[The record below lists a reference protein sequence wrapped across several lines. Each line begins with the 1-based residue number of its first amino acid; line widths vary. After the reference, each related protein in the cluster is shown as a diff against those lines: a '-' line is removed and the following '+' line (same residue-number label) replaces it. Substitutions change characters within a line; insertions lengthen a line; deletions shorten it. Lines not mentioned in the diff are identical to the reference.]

1 MAKHLALFEG
11 QNTAGGHG
19 LWVTNGTAAGT
30 FELTG
35 IQNFGALPSGPVTLP
50 SFTFFDGEVLFLGE
64 DTSGD
69 FGLWVTN
76 GTAAGTHELTGISGA
91 YTGGLQPTH
100 MTVFSG
106 EVLFAGQDASGA
118 VGLWVTNGTA
128 AGTHELTGISGANTT
143 GGLNPSELTVFNGEV
158 LFNGQNPAGQIG
170 LWVTNGTAAG
180 TFELT
185 GISGAS
191 TGNLG
196 LDPANL
202 VAFNGDVLFGG
213 YDTSGQIGLWVTNG
227 TAAGTHELTG
237 ISGANTGMFG
247 LLPFDMTVFSGEV
260 LFAGQDAS
268 GAVGLWVTN
277 GTAAV
282 THELTGISGAST
294 SGLFASDINP
304 DFTVFN
310 GEVLFAGDDA
320 SGDIGL
326 WVTNGTAAGTHE
338 LTGIS
343 GAYSGGI
350 FAQTEDSVLT
360 VFNGEVLFDGTD
372 ASGHPGLWVTNGTA
386 AGTFELTGISGAATT
401 GINPT
406 DLMSTPAAA
415 VDDFT
420 GSDVSDALWRN
431 VSGEVDTWLMNNG
444 QMVGGTAVGTVS
456 SAWQFAGTGDI
467 TGNGTSDVLWQNTAT
482 GEVDSWLINDGNLS
496 GGTAI
501 GHASSVWQ
509 PLGTGDFTGDGTAD
523 LLWRNS
529 NTGEVDTWLMNNGRM
544 TGGTAIGTQSS
555 AWQFAGIGD
564 FNDDGTSDVVWHNA
578 TTGEV
583 DLWLMNNGS
592 VSTMSA
598 IGQASSV
605 WQRLGAGDFNGDGTS
620 DLLWLNTATGE
631 VDTWLMN
638 NGQMTGG
645 TGLGIVSTAWQFAG
659 IGDLTGNGTSDVAW
673 RNVSTGQVQT
683 WLIANDQVTGGSAIG
698 AVSSAWQPQVIH
710 TS

>member
-282 THELTGISGAST
+282 THELTGISGA
-294 SGLFASDINP
+294 
-304 DFTVFN
+304 
-310 GEVLFAGDDA
+310 
-320 SGDIGL
+320 
-326 WVTNGTAAGTHE
+326 
-338 LTGIS
+338 
-343 GAYSGGI
+343 YSGGI

-529 NTGEVDTWLMNNGRM
+529 NTGEVDTWLMNNG
-544 TGGTAIGTQSS
+544 
-555 AWQFAGIGD
+555 
-564 FNDDGTSDVVWHNA
+564 
-578 TTGEV
+578 
-583 DLWLMNNGS
+583 
-592 VSTMSA
+592 
-598 IGQASSV
+598 
-605 WQRLGAGDFNGDGTS
+605 
-620 DLLWLNTATGE
+620 
-631 VDTWLMN
+631 
-638 NGQMTGG
+638 QMTGG